1 MSLGAHSNPQASNS
15 STRTAAALASAFAK
29 ASRKSVRSAVLD
41 LPFQHDAKF
50 IDKNGKGIRRPS
62 PQAPA
67 GKTSQVNN
75 NQP

>member
-1 MSLGAHSNPQASNS
+1 MNCHPGKGEHKAKRHDDAGP
-15 STRTAAALASAFAK
+15 TSAFAK
-29 ASRKSVRSAVLD
+29 ARRKSARSAVLD

-50 IDKNGKGIRRPS
+50 IDKKGKGIRRPS